1 MKIIYYVVISIL
13 LCLTLPGIISSVFA
27 EDGFPESYSWNPYEG
42 WDLDLVSKI
51 SNSVFPM
58 VEVSEIPTTIA
69 TEVPKTGPDYWVK
82 LAYYPSGFSKG
93 QPALLA
99 GYVGGKNYNA
109 KVTLSAKKD
118 ASDDFHDII
127 IINPQENGV
136 FVWAVPDKLKDV
148 GFYQATATIG
158 GIPVYSEIVKTSG
171 VSAYAPV
178 PTSTTVSPKTTG
190 KAVATAL
197 PAITTLTLSSN
208 TLNPAVGDDVELY
221 GRLKDSYGKGVSG
234 MKISIEAPDYGT
246 DFLPLISTTTGSD
259 GSFSATIK
267 TYEAG
272 VVPVQAVFEGT
283 DQYMGST
290 SNTLIFS
297 TKSK

>member
-99 GYVGGKNYNA
+99 GYVGGKNLQC
-109 KVTLSAKKD
+109 KS
-118 ASDDFHDII
+118 DII
-127 IINPQENGV
+127 
-136 FVWAVPDKLKDV
+136 
-148 GFYQATATIG
+148 
-158 GIPVYSEIVKTSG
+158 
-171 VSAYAPV
+171 
-178 PTSTTVSPKTTG
+178 
-190 KAVATAL
+190 
-197 PAITTLTLSSN
+197 
-208 TLNPAVGDDVELY
+208 
-221 GRLKDSYGKGVSG
+221 
-234 MKISIEAPDYGT
+234 
-246 DFLPLISTTTGSD
+246 
-259 GSFSATIK
+259 
-267 TYEAG
+267 
-272 VVPVQAVFEGT
+272 
-283 DQYMGST
+283 
-290 SNTLIFS
+290 
-297 TKSK
+297 SKKRCI